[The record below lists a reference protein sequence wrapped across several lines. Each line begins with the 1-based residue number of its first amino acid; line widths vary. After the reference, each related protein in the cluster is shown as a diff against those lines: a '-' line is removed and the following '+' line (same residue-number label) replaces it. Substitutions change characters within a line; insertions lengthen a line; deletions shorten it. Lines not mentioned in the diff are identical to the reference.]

1 MKAAIIS
8 FTWDWLGGGE
18 RYSATLARF
27 LEIKGYDTE
36 IWWPKDIKSQIKE
49 RFDIDLRS
57 TKFVDY
63 NPYNQDFIARVKKTR
78 EYDLIFWVSDG
89 SIPTSLAKKTIIHF
103 QIPFHNAK
111 SSSLQNKFKARFYTC
126 VSNSFF
132 TKSFV
137 DKTYSVNSEVIYP
150 PVDIGAVKPG
160 KKENIILSLA
170 RLSQT
175 LHAKRQDVLIE
186 AFSRLRL
193 PDWKLV
199 LAGGSSDPSYLSHL
213 RQIAQSLPIDII
225 PNLPLNQA
233 RQLLSK
239 SKIFWSATGYGVNPK
254 LFPEKV
260 EHFGITPIEAMAA
273 GCVPVVTKAGGHLET
288 VTEGETGF
296 LWETID
302 QLNQK
307 TAGLAKDQKLWEKLS
322 QAAVNR
328 SKQFS
333 TTVFESKFSRVI

>member
-1 MKAAIIS
+1 MKAAIVS
-8 FTWDWLGGGE
+8 LTWDSFGGGE
-18 RYSATLARF
+18 RYSAAIAQL
-27 LEIKGYDTE
+27 LLKNGYQVD
-36 IWWPKDIKSQIKE
+36 IWWPKDISREIKN
-49 RFDIDLRS
+49 RFGINVSGANFIPFPQHYQLS
-57 TKFVDY
+57 TINYQLV
-63 NPYNQDFIARVKKTR
+63 
-78 EYDLIFWVSDG
+78 FWVSNG
-89 SIPTSLAKKTIIHF
+89 SIPTSWAKKTIIHF
-103 QIPFHNAK
+103 QIPFHDTK
-111 SSSLQNKFKARFYTC
+111 SAALQNKFKARFYTC
-126 VSNSFF
+126 ISNSFF

-150 PVDIGAVKPG
+150 PVDIGAVKFG

-199 LAGGSSDPSYLSHL
+199 LAGGSSDHSYLSHL
-213 RQIAQSLPIDII
+213 RQIARSLPVDII
-225 PNLPLNQA
+225 PNPPLSQV
-233 RQLLSK
+233 RQLLSR
-239 SKIFWSATGYGVNPK
+239 SKIFWSATGYGVNSK

-296 LWETID
+296 LWETIGE
-302 QLNQK
+302 LNQK
-307 TAGLAKDQKLWEKLS
+307 TADLAKDQNLWKNLS
-322 QAAVNR
+322 LAAVNR
-328 SKQFS
+328 SKQFA
-333 TTVFESKFSRVI
+333 TFVFESKFSRVI

>member
-1 MKAAIIS
+1 MLKAAIHNPY
-8 FTWDWLGGGE
+8 WDSLGGGE
-18 RYSATLARF
+18 KYSAAVAR
-27 LEIKGYDTE
+27 LLLDLGWSVDV
-36 IWWPKDIKSQIKE
+36 WWNKNITAAVSDRFGIDISQVNFTSRQPTSK
-49 RFDIDLRS
+49 
-57 TKFVDY
+57 Y
-63 NPYNQDFIARVKKTR
+63 N
-78 EYDLIFWVSDG
+78 LLFWVSDG
-89 SIPTSLAKKTIIHF
+89 SIPISLAKKTIIHF
-103 QIPFHNAK
+103 QIPFHDARSK
-111 SSSLQNKFKARFYTC
+111 TLLSKFKAQFYKSVC
-126 VSNSFF
+126 NSFF
-132 TKSFV
+132 TKSFI

-150 PVDIGAVKPG
+150 PVAVEAIKSG
-160 KKENIILSLA
+160 KKENIILSLS

-175 LHAKRQDVLIE
+175 LHAKRQDVLIK

-199 LAGGSSDPSYLSHL
+199 LAGGSTDPSYLSRL
-213 RQIAQSLPIDII
+213 RQIAQSLPVDII
-225 PNLPLNQA
+225 PNPPLNQA

-333 TTVFESKFSRVI
+333 TTVFESKFSSII